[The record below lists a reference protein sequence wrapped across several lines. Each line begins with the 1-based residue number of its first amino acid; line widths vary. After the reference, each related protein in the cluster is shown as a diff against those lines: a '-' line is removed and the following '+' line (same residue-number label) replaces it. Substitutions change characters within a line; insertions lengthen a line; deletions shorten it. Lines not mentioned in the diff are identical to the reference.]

1 MKLNKLQVS
10 VLSVILT
17 GLLQCSYSWAAGA
30 AGGAAGAAGAG
41 TVGAGSPAG
50 TTGGA
55 TNGTVGNGATTNGVS
70 PNGATPNAPG
80 AGATGTGNPAVT
92 PPARPTVNPNQP
104 ASPTGQDLNPTTN
117 PGSKDMNRVDPNT
130 RDTRARNSM
139 NNSTTTVP
147 PVPNNGCYSVA
158 GQPTSGGSDCVPTG
172 ATPR

>member
-30 AGGAAGAAGAG
+30 AGGAAGAA
-41 TVGAGSPAG
+41 SPTG

-70 PNGATPNAPG
+70 PNGAAPNATG
-80 AGATGTGNPAVT
+80 AGNPGVT
-92 PPARPTVNPNQP
+92 PPTRPTVNPNQP
-104 ASPTGQDLNPTTN
+104 ASPTGQHLNPTTN
-117 PGSKDMNRVDPNT
+117 PGRKDMNRVDPNT
-130 RDTRARNSM
+130 RDTRAGNSV
-139 NNSTTTVP
+139 NNSTTTAVP